1 LQYSN
6 GFTIDLQIRREG
18 SSMRED
24 CAVHAESTQSD
35 GGHFYVIFLVA
46 AQGPAF
52 HSRYGNILS
61 CLDFRAPSGD
71 RENAGERRPRLAG
84 KKDDLCFGGEDLK
97 THIRGQDTRGHA
109 KSLFDWY
116 EISLLAF
123 LI

>member
-1 LQYSN
+1 MS
-6 GFTIDLQIRREG
+6 
-18 SSMRED
+18 ED

-97 THIRGQDTRGHA
+97 FPCLHFLSEGGYGPHG
-109 KSLFDWY
+109 SVLPF
-116 EISLLAF
+116 EMAF
-123 LI
+123 HDH